1 MVRNTKKQA
10 DDGKKPVISFYTKD
24 KMLCPVCRKPFAR
37 EEMLSGGGRMI
48 AGNLTDELH
57 RIFEPSAKYG
67 TVYPLIYAV
76 GACPVCH
83 TALLWN
89 DFKTLSGHDADA
101 IMDDQD
107 ERQKAVSTVFPHY
120 NLSRDRTLFD
130 GAAMYYLALLTY
142 EKTSPTFSPTIKKAI
157 ISLRLAWLCGD
168 LQALAPGYN
177 YDYMQQVFY
186 RKALFLYQQALE
198 YETGRVESIAGIS
211 NFGPDIDKNYG
222 YDGVVYLSGLLE
234 YKYGQREDI
243 TLRLKKLDEYKR
255 AIARVFGL
263 GKSSKSKPGPLL
275 EHSRNLYDNLTKEL
289 KEASD
294 IDLDEDAAE
303 S

>member
-1 MVRNTKKQA
+1 
-10 DDGKKPVISFYTKD
+10 
-24 KMLCPVCRKPFAR
+24 
-37 EEMLSGGGRMI
+37 
-48 AGNLTDELH
+48 
-57 RIFEPSAKYG
+57 
-67 TVYPLIYAV
+67 
-76 GACPVCH
+76 
-83 TALLWN
+83 
-89 DFKTLSGHDADA
+89 
-101 IMDDQD
+101 
-107 ERQKAVSTVFPHY
+107 
-120 NLSRDRTLFD
+120 
-130 GAAMYYLALLTY
+130 
-142 EKTSPTFSPTIKKAI
+142 
-157 ISLRLAWLCGD
+157 
-168 LQALAPGYN
+168 
-177 YDYMQQVFY
+177 MQQVFY

-234 YKYGQREDI
+234 YKYGQRKDI

-303 S
+303 